1 MSEADARTDVGNEAA
16 ATIEIVVDVGQHNGA
31 AEVKLGVADKAI
43 AFVEGALSTRIEKVV
58 YCDVASKAV
67 SEIAADTATDAP
79 GAVETG
85 ILNGETIYRKVRIC
99 VPVIPAIRAD
109 VPPGRRRRHRR
120 HHRRILEA
128 AAAVE
133 ISRQCTLRTAE
144 DESRANEKYLTR
156 R

>member
-1 MSEADARTDVGNEAA
+1 MIDR
-16 ATIEIVVDVGQHNGA
+16 
-31 AEVKLGVADKAI
+31 
-43 AFVEGALSTRIEKVV
+43 
-58 YCDVASKAV
+58 DVASKPV
-67 SEIAADTATDAP
+67 TEITTDTAADAP
-79 GAVETG
+79 RAVH
-85 ILNGETIYRKVRIC
+85 ICIVRHEPLIQFDRR
-99 VPVIPAIRAD
+99 VLIPVIPAIRAD